1 MNKRAA
7 MTNPRNQN
15 RIGDPSKL
23 KDTVAVNNLIL
34 VIGIACLIMWFES

>member
-1 MNKRAA
+1 MNKRGA

-23 KDTVAVNNLIL
+23 KDTVAFNNL
-34 VIGIACLIMWFES
+34 VRVMGIA